1 MSQSEIYINFTK
13 IILRKAEKE
22 EKEESQNLN
31 KNQEKC
37 NNEDKIILIY
47 PLSGRIITENEYEKI
62 NNINYRNSSSENF
75 KKSNGL
81 KKRLSSE
88 VLKEKNSFQN
98 KLKDQDIYDK
108 YTDLELDEEIKKLEK
123 ELEEE
128 KNDDKIE
135 KEYNYYNNLSN
146 KWKKIAQDSIYNL
159 LELFPQNENY
169 EKNTI
174 KSVLNSFHIDKKLIE
189 YDEEN
194 ECFLD
199 E

>member
-13 IILRKAEKE
+13 IILRKDEKE
-22 EKEESQNLN
+22 EKVESQNLN

-47 PLSGRIITENEYEKI
+47 PLSGRIITEIEYEKI
-62 NNINYRNSSSENF
+62 NNINYRNNSSENF

-98 KLKDQDIYDK
+98 KVKDQDIYDK

-135 KEYNYYNNLSN
+135 KEYDYYNNLSN
-146 KWKKIAQDSIYNL
+146 KWKKIAQDSIYKL

-169 EKNTI
+169 
-174 KSVLNSFHIDKKLIE
+174 
-189 YDEEN
+189 
-194 ECFLD
+194 
-199 E
+199 

>member
-22 EKEESQNLN
+22 EKEEFQNLN

-62 NNINYRNSSSENF
+62 NNINYRNNSSENF

-174 KSVLNSFHIDKKLIE
+174 KSVLNSFHIDKKLIG

>member
-62 NNINYRNSSSENF
+62 NNINYRNNSSENF

-146 KWKKIAQDSIYNL
+146 KWKKIAQDSIYKL

-174 KSVLNSFHIDKKLIE
+174 KSVLNSFHIDKKLIG

>member
-62 NNINYRNSSSENF
+62 NNINYRNNSSENF

-174 KSVLNSFHIDKKLIE
+174 KSVLNSFHIDKKLIG

>member
-13 IILRKAEKE
+13 IILRKDEKE
-22 EKEESQNLN
+22 EKVESQNLN

-47 PLSGRIITENEYEKI
+47 PLSGRIITEIEYEKI
-62 NNINYRNSSSENF
+62 NNINYKNSSSENF

-174 KSVLNSFHIDKKLIE
+174 KSVLKSFQIDKKLIG

>member
-13 IILRKAEKE
+13 IILRKDEKE
-22 EKEESQNLN
+22 EKVESQNLN

-62 NNINYRNSSSENF
+62 NNINYRNNSSENF

-174 KSVLNSFHIDKKLIE
+174 KSVLNSFHIDKKLIG

>member
-1 MSQSEIYINFTK
+1 MSKSEIYINFTK

-62 NNINYRNSSSENF
+62 NNINYRNNSSENF

-174 KSVLNSFHIDKKLIE
+174 KSVLNSFHIDKKLIG

>member
-13 IILRKAEKE
+13 IILRKDEKE
-22 EKEESQNLN
+22 EKVESQNLN

-62 NNINYRNSSSENF
+62 NNINYKNSSSENF

-174 KSVLNSFHIDKKLIE
+174 KSVLKSFQIDKKLIG

>member
-13 IILRKAEKE
+13 IILRKDEKE
-22 EKEESQNLN
+22 EKVESQNLN

-62 NNINYRNSSSENF
+62 NNINYRNNSSENF

-98 KLKDQDIYDK
+98 KVKDQDIYDK

-135 KEYNYYNNLSN
+135 KEYDYYNNLSN
-146 KWKKIAQDSIYNL
+146 KWKKIAQDSIYKL

-174 KSVLNSFHIDKKLIE
+174 KSVLKSFQIDKKLIG

>member
-13 IILRKAEKE
+13 IILRKDEKE
-22 EKEESQNLN
+22 EKVESQNLN

-62 NNINYRNSSSENF
+62 NNINYRNSFSENF

-98 KLKDQDIYDK
+98 KVKDQDIYDK

-135 KEYNYYNNLSN
+135 KEYDYYNNLSN
-146 KWKKIAQDSIYNL
+146 KWKKIAQDSIYKL

-174 KSVLNSFHIDKKLIE
+174 KSVLKSFQIDKKLIG

>member
-13 IILRKAEKE
+13 IILRKDEKE
-22 EKEESQNLN
+22 EKVESQNLN

-98 KLKDQDIYDK
+98 KVKDQDIYDK

-135 KEYNYYNNLSN
+135 KEYDYYNNLSN
-146 KWKKIAQDSIYNL
+146 KWKKIAQDSIYKL

-174 KSVLNSFHIDKKLIE
+174 KSVLKSFQIDKKLIG